1 MTGAAAPSL
10 RNTPYRPL
18 QTLVVRGVKAP
29 PKASRFSLTERNT
42 LLYSGISTF
51 TVQSDGSVQ
60 IEKLIT
66 TYQKNGYGAPD
77 DSYLNV
83 ETLFLLMYV
92 IRDMKTIV
100 TSKFG
105 RVGLVADG
113 TRLAPGLPIVT
124 PSVIKAELISEYQT
138 LEYNGYVQD
147 SSGFSKGLIVTP
159 NSDNPNRVDVLWD
172 GVLANQLNIFAVLA
186 QFRTQPSST
195 TA

>member
-1 MTGAAAPSL
+1 
-10 RNTPYRPL
+10 
-18 QTLVVRGVKAP
+18 
-29 PKASRFSLTERNT
+29 
-42 LLYSGISTF
+42 
-51 TVQSDGSVQ
+51 
-60 IEKLIT
+60 
-66 TYQKNGYGAPD
+66 
-77 DSYLNV
+77 
-83 ETLFLLMYV
+83 MYV

-186 QFRTQPSST
+186 QFRIRIPLRKRIKSADGKEEFTELTLNEPCFTHIETFFRNSEKDGAMAAFSVLISELSSPT
-195 TA
+195 VPLQAVQLMNYRDYKKAEVYLLDFLKSPGSTGGTL